1 MKGGEE
7 VEGWVVYVVM
17 AFAVAV
23 VLADMFIWRV

>member
-1 MKGGEE
+1 MKRSEE

-23 VLADMFIWRV
+23 VLTDIFLWRV